1 MTQIRDTSRGLR
13 IGEDTVGGGYFKH
26 AVYNHWDP
34 YEDVSRELLDTDRER
49 SIDAE
54 GDEEDFFETMQYL
67 ALFGAGEEAVTEDL
81 APLSVALDD
90 VDDQMFIA
98 SQLYE
103 EAKHTQFFDRYW
115 REVIYPVAEA
125 NGYETV
131 PPTDQRFFPDGYIEL
146 FDRTEAAMDRLL
158 TDDTPENRVRAYC
171 HYHLVVESVL
181 AQTGYYGITTVMGP
195 EADDAVSRPDAD
207 TPHLPGLV
215 KGINFIRSDE
225 GRHVGFGMQKVQE
238 HIADDGVDEAVVQE
252 ILQELMPLVAETVS
266 VGDGLVDP
274 APLVSYASDKL
285 TRRIEIITDAD
296 AEIPPVEELV
306 ALDDGP
312 TAAD

>member
-1 MTQIRDTSRGLR
+1 M
-13 IGEDTVGGGYFKH
+13 E
-26 AVYNHWDP
+26 
-34 YEDVSRELLDTDRER
+34 
-49 SIDAE
+49 
-54 GDEEDFFETMQYL
+54 
-67 ALFGAGEEAVTEDL
+67 
-81 APLSVALDD
+81 
-90 VDDQMFIA
+90 
-98 SQLYE
+98 
-103 EAKHTQFFDRYW
+103 
-115 REVIYPVAEA
+115 
-125 NGYETV
+125 
-131 PPTDQRFFPDGYIEL
+131 
-146 FDRTEAAMDRLL
+146 RLL

-225 GRHVGFGMQKVQE
+225 GRHVGFGMQKVQK

-296 AEIPPVEELV
+296 AQIPPVEELV

>member
-90 VDDQMFIA
+90 IDDQMFIA

-125 NGYETV
+125 NGYEKV
-131 PPTDQRFFPDGYIEL
+131 PPTDQRFFPDGYVEL
-146 FDRTEAAMDRLL
+146 FDRTEAAMERLL

-225 GRHVGFGMQKVQE
+225 GRHVGFGMQKVQK

-296 AEIPPVEELV
+296 AEVPPVEELV

>member
-34 YEDVSRELLDTDRER
+34 YEDISRELLDTDRER

-125 NGYETV
+125 NGYEKV
-131 PPTDQRFFPDGYIEL
+131 PPTDQRFFTDGYVEL
-146 FDRTEAAMDRLL
+146 FDRTEAAMERLL

-225 GRHVGFGMQKVQE
+225 GRHVGFGMQKVQK

-274 APLVSYASDKL
+274 APLVSYASEKL

-296 AEIPPVEELV
+296 AEVPPVEELV